1 MARKLKSLPVKRS
14 SCPIAATLDRV
25 GDKWSLLIIR
35 DIGLFDKHRNK
46 DFQDSTEGIPT
57 NILANRLKKLTEE
70 GLIEKRLY
78 EERPPR
84 YEYHL
89 TPAGR
94 SLLPVIGAMAD
105 WASAN
110 ITGVKIPEAIA
121 RRNGRS

>member
-1 MARKLKSLPVKRS
+1 MARKLKSLTAKRS
-14 SCPIAATLDRV
+14 NCPIAATLDRV

-35 DIGLFDKHRNK
+35 DIGLLDKHRNK

-94 SLLPVIGAMAD
+94 SLLPVIGAMAE

-110 ITGVKIPEAIA
+110 ITGVKIPEVIA
-121 RRNGRS
+121 GRNSRS